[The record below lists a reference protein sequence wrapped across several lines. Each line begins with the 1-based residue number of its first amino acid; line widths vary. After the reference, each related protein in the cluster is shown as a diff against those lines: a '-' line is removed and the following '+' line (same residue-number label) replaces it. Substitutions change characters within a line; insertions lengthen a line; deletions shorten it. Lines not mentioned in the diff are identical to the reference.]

1 MPKELQINK
10 KEDKTHDEDC
20 DDEFDI
26 RIIHLIRLSK
36 TRNFLHNN
44 LDGRGTG
51 VLKDKII
58 QELQALK
65 KLASYCSNAECVSE
79 DLLRLTAL
87 AKSLG
92 CKHGDVE
99 TSQFYQPLP
108 PKWLSRKTSVSR
120 NFEKPARES
129 LKALENL
136 AEIRSKLTGFDTTQI
151 DLLLDHKIKL
161 NAQLT
166 PRNAFDV
173 PEECQLDRLSRLTEV
188 RKKLEGT
195 EYGLANLD
203 AVLKLSIENLMM
215 ATGVSRAHSFLT
227 AHLPILSLQT
237 ESFTIYNGNH
247 DSTASLFF
255 NDCTRHIHVCQNG
268 KQSYWEGNEIKIA
281 LLDIWKATWAEKS
294 AKICLHLFNTHDL
307 LYESCM
313 LEMKALGDARSF
325 LHKMSGIANF
335 KTCRIER

>member
-1 MPKELQINK
+1 E
-10 KEDKTHDEDC
+10 
-20 DDEFDI
+20 
-26 RIIHLIRLSK
+26 
-36 TRNFLHNN
+36 
-44 LDGRGTG
+44 
-51 VLKDKII
+51 
-58 QELQALK
+58 
-65 KLASYCSNAECVSE
+65 
-79 DLLRLTAL
+79 
-87 AKSLG
+87 
-92 CKHGDVE
+92 
-99 TSQFYQPLP
+99 SQ
-108 PKWLSRKTSVSR
+108 
-120 NFEKPARES
+120 
-129 LKALENL
+129 LE
-136 AEIRSKLTGFDTTQI
+136 
-151 DLLLDHKIKL
+151 
-161 NAQLT
+161 
-166 PRNAFDV
+166 
-173 PEECQLDRLSRLTEV
+173 RLSRLTEV

-215 ATGVSRAHSFLT
+215 ATGVSRAHSLKFLT

-237 ESFTIYNGNH
+237 ESFTINNGNH

-255 NDCTRHIHVCQNG
+255 DNRTRHIHVYQNG

-313 LEMKALGDARSF
+313 LEMKASGDARGF